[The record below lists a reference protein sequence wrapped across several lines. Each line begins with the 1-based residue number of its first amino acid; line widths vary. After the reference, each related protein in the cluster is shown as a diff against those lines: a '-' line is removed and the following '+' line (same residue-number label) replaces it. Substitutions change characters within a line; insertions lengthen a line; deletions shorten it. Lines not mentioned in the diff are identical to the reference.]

1 MQITSLMSLMLLAA
15 PLAVHAQEEEGGAP
29 PADAP
34 AADAAPA
41 ADTAAPTP
49 EVAATAAGAPAAA
62 SDSFQIRRGL
72 HAELDLG
79 VFFTFGGINTNSENF
94 LAYDPRNPGAVP
106 LPTKGISN
114 VQPLLSVFFGYDVV
128 QDAKYSLAAGL
139 RFLAAY
145 SGGASR
151 VKAADV
157 DATLPNTD
165 ERKTLATRA
174 NDYAVLQTGVG
185 LSFGYLLSERIA
197 LTVKA
202 GGGLAILDPDPVA
215 TAGETAGGA
224 SAFSGAVGGGLGVE
238 YFTLLNDFSVG
249 LDLNFTMI
257 FAAGGIP
264 SLGVSIPIK
273 YTF

>member
-1 MQITSLMSLMLLAA
+1 MRISSIFSLILVTTPFAA
-15 PLAVHAQEEEGGAP
+15 YAQEEGGAEEAP

-34 AADAAPA
+34 AAEEAAATPAPA
-41 ADTAAPTP
+41 
-49 EVAATAAGAPAAA
+49 AATAAPPADAA
-62 SDSFQIRRGL
+62 SEPFQIRRGL

-79 VFFTFGGINTNSENF
+79 VFFTLGGINVNSEAF
-94 LAYDPRNPGAVP
+94 LQYDPRGGGAA

-114 VQPLLSVFFGYDVV
+114 VQPLLALFIGYDL
-128 QDAKYSLAAGL
+128 AHTPKYSLAAGVRL
-139 RFLAAY
+139 AAAY
-145 SGGASR
+145 SGGSSR
-151 VKAADV
+151 LTQADV

-165 ERKTLATRA
+165 DRRNLATRA
-174 NDYAVLQTGVG
+174 NDYGVVQTGLG

-202 GGGLAILDPDPVA
+202 NGGLAIIDPNPAVDA
-215 TAGETAGGA
+215 TSPDGGK
-224 SAFSGAVGGGLGVE
+224 SAFSGIVGGGLGME

-249 LDLNFTMI
+249 LDVQFAMI

-264 SLGVSIPIK
+264 SLGASIPIK